1 MISGPILDARGL
13 QAVAGLLERPI
24 HAVDVGCREGVPERW
39 RTLGAGATL
48 VGFDADSDE
57 CARLNA
63 AAISTQ
69 ERYEPIALSDSE
81 GTATLYLTADPQSAS
96 LYPPNL
102 DAVRRH
108 PELARHEPHGTV
120 TVATTTLDRWAES
133 AHAAPIDILKID
145 VQGAELNVLR
155 GAQASLPAVRAL
167 ELEVEF
173 QPPLRR
179 PATLCRRRHL
189 PARARLRAL
198 ASARSRP
205 LRADALA
212 ARRAGVSSGRRR
224 GEDPHRGSDLL
235 GNAIYVRA
243 ELGDPDSA
251 RPWQT
256 SARDACVA
264 AVLDLP
270 ELTLLALERAAAG
283 TSGEPRRILARELQ
297 RARARANSRRLHGL
311 FWEAPRHVRGFVGA
325 RARPRQAG

>member
-39 RTLGAGATL
+39 RALGAGATL

-173 QPPLRR
+173 QPLYAGQPLFADVDIFLREHDFV
-179 PATLCRRRHL
+179 LW
-189 PARARLRAL
+189 RLRDL
-198 ASARSRP
+198 AHCGLTHSRRDE
-205 LRADALA
+205 RAFPVGDAVEKT
-212 ARRAGVSSGRRR
+212 RIGGQISW
-224 GEDPHRGSDLL
+224 